1 MNNQNDIVKI
11 MFNDERTRTFLCMP
25 VKMNS
30 NQTADVLINTDLQG
44 VAHYKSLKEYRKIN
58 RDTYGYFLT
67 IVDLSAELCLG
78 RNQLAL
84 RSMLDMYNFDSV
96 KIIIQDD
103 DLPEELRALFLRLLL
118 NLHMDQKLEPI

>member
-1 MNNQNDIVKI
+1 MKV
-11 MFNDERTRTFLCMP
+11 
-25 VKMNS
+25 
-30 NQTADVLINTDLQG
+30 
-44 VAHYKSLKEYRKIN
+44 
-58 RDTYGYFLT
+58 DTYAYFLS

-96 KIIIQDD
+96 KIIIQDA
-103 DLPEELRALFLRLLL
+103 DLPLEMRAMFLRLLL